1 MNPSTGRFFK
11 PETTMFGP
19 GKLRFTKAFW
29 RQESGGVTIEAVL
42 WMPVFVAL
50 LCLVA
55 DASLIFGRQA
65 EVLRVVQDANRAMSV
80 GRFSSDGELDATDVT
95 EAYIKDRISGLAPNA
110 TVDTTVTSGVIRT
123 VVTIPSSDLTAN
135 TPIGFLDALTIEV
148 AAEHLMEA

>member
-1 MNPSTGRFFK
+1 
-11 PETTMFGP
+11 MFGP
-19 GKLRFTKAFW
+19 GILRSARRFI
-29 RQESGGVTIEAVL
+29 RHDNGGVTIEAVL

-80 GRFSSDGELDATDVT
+80 GKFGTDGDTGATDIA
-95 EAYIKDRISGLAPNA
+95 EAYIKDRINGLAPNA

-135 TPIGFLDALTIEV
+135 TPIGFLDSLTIEV
-148 AAEHLMEA
+148 AAEHLSEA

>member
-1 MNPSTGRFFK
+1 
-11 PETTMFGP
+11 MFGP
-19 GKLRFTKAFW
+19 GILRFARRFT
-29 RQESGGVTIEAVL
+29 RHENGGVTIEAVL

-80 GRFSSDGELDATDVT
+80 GKFGTDGDTDATDVA
-95 EAYIKDRISGLAPNA
+95 EAYIKDRINGLAPNA

-135 TPIGFLDALTIEV
+135 TPIGFLDSLTIEV
-148 AAEHLMEA
+148 AAEHLSEA

>member
-1 MNPSTGRFFK
+1 
-11 PETTMFGP
+11 MFGP
-19 GKLRFTKAFW
+19 GILRFARRFI
-29 RQESGGVTIEAVL
+29 RHDNGGVTIEAVL

-80 GRFSSDGELDATDVT
+80 GKFGTDGDIDATEVA
-95 EAYIKDRISGLAPNA
+95 EAYIKDRINGLAPHA

-135 TPIGFLDALTIEV
+135 TPIGFLDSLTIEV
-148 AAEHLMEA
+148 AAEHLSEA